1 MSRTDCSTK
10 TKSEQRC
17 FQELLMPLLISGI
30 YRFEWLGLGGNPGF
44 SRTFCDLGRHF
55 LVTKA
60 KKQDPAANKGEA
72 WH

>member
-1 MSRTDCSTK
+1 
-10 TKSEQRC
+10 
-17 FQELLMPLLISGI
+17 MPLLISGI